1 MEQLRRSQVYGEAI
15 KAAAASPLN
24 LAKDLVTDPISTVR
38 DTVSGGGTLFRNVG
52 GSLFR
57 QRSESE
63 AGMAKAALGV
73 SSAKR
78 AFAAQLGDDPYTT
91 FPPVPER
98 LNQIARASAPGALTL
113 GAAFSALAGPAGSVL
128 GPSKATNS
136 ARNLTPPPTPY
147 DTTPTPSWR
156 AK

>member
-63 AGMAKAALGV
+63 DGMAKAALGV

-78 AFAAQLGDDPYTT
+78 AFAAQFGVDPYTT
-91 FPPVPER
+91 FPPVRER
-98 LNQIARASAPGALTL
+98 LNEIAWASAAGDLPI
-113 GAAFSALAGPAGSVL
+113 GAAFSAVGGLAGSRLGGSKTTTHV
-128 GPSKATNS
+128 
-136 ARNLTPPPTPY
+136 RHLTHQRTRPKV
-147 DTTPTPSWR
+147 R
-156 AK
+156 RG